1 MDTYLNKSNL
11 SNKSNLKKFTKKSFT
26 DTSNGK
32 IQNSIEIKQSIL
44 LNHYP
49 ELSKIFGQMT
59 SNEIKV
65 LYKKFGN
72 IILYIDVFS
81 FVADLIVVTWLYFNH
96 FDYNKNGYKP
106 KKKDNIIRII
116 CLILSLGVIIA
127 LCIRYRIYVQYQNVK
142 YMLSLKATIPNQ
154 KISFLKLSLE
164 SICHVIQPYPYLA
177 CNFEMNSLGVN
188 VTYSLDMI
196 LFTLSIFRLYV
207 IFKVFKVYNTYT
219 NSRGQKINT
228 FFGNSNQWMFLYRTN
243 LKANGFKTLALIFL
257 IIVLAGSYTFK
268 IFENYQQDE
277 ETSDFG
283 NFFNCLWFIAQ
294 SNANLG
300 FGDYVPVTLVG
311 RIIAGIVCMSG
322 VFLKSL
328 FTVSMLMFILIID
341 ENEKKAFAEINLLY
355 KKEQLNNGYNIY
367 FNNYIKTKF
376 TVLLEDSKKKNLMEI
391 INMKIGLKIIKEKY
405 FLRLLASMKIPLTL
419 SEFCNFVKMQWE
431 PQAEDTV
438 EWYRERIDT
447 FHQFND
453 FLCDHIQN
461 YQNEV
466 LNCYVGNTKM
476 VNLVSIK
483 IFEKKIKEFHL
494 QYFDKKINVNK
505 KSKYQINERK
515 RRSLFPAVLEKNY
528 DSEDERKLTNSL
540 ANEELISY
548 NDELISEYDD
558 YTSYISNSESNSLY
572 NKSNYSD

>member
-1 MDTYLNKSNL
+1 M
-11 SNKSNLKKFTKKSFT
+11 
-26 DTSNGK
+26 
-32 IQNSIEIKQSIL
+32 
-44 LNHYP
+44 
-49 ELSKIFGQMT
+49 
-59 SNEIKV
+59 
-65 LYKKFGN
+65 
-72 IILYIDVFS
+72 
-81 FVADLIVVTWLYFNH
+81 
-96 FDYNKNGYKP
+96 
-106 KKKDNIIRII
+106 
-116 CLILSLGVIIA
+116 
-127 LCIRYRIYVQYQNVK
+127 
-142 YMLSLKATIPNQ
+142 
-154 KISFLKLSLE
+154 SLE

-219 NSRGQKINT
+219 NSRGQKINS
-228 FFGNSNQWMFLYRTN
+228 FFGNTNHWMFLYRTN

-376 TVLLEDSKKKNLMEI
+376 TILLEDSKKKNLMEI
-391 INMKIGLKIIKEKY
+391 INMKIG
-405 FLRLLASMKIPLTL
+405 
-419 SEFCNFVKMQWE
+419 EFCNFVKMQWE

-476 VNLVSIK
+476 VNLVSFMFLCGNMFPIGSEKDIKGDNLVSIK

-505 KSKYQINERK
+505 KSKNQINERK
-515 RRSLFPAVLEKNY
+515 RRSLFPAILEKNY
-528 DSEDERKLTNSL
+528 DSDDEKKLTSSF
-540 ANEELISY
+540 ANEEIISY

-558 YTSYISNSESNSLY
+558 YTSYISGSESNSLY

>member
-1 MDTYLNKSNL
+1 
-11 SNKSNLKKFTKKSFT
+11 
-26 DTSNGK
+26 
-32 IQNSIEIKQSIL
+32 
-44 LNHYP
+44 
-49 ELSKIFGQMT
+49 MT
-59 SNEIKV
+59 SDEIKV

-72 IILYIDVFS
+72 IILFIDIFS

-106 KKKDNIIRII
+106 EKKDNIIRII
-116 CLILSLGVIIA
+116 CLALSLGVIIA
-127 LCIRYRIYVQYQNVK
+127 LCIRYKIYVQYQNVK
-142 YMLSLKATIPNQ
+142 FMLSLKATIPNQ

-164 SICHVIQPYPYLA
+164 SICHAIQPYPYLA
-177 CNFEMNSLGVN
+177 CNFEINSLGVN

-257 IIVLAGSYTFK
+257 IIILAGSYTFK

-376 TVLLEDSKKKNLMEI
+376 TILLEDSKKKNLMEI

-405 FLRLLASMKIPLTL
+405 FLRLLASMKIPL
-419 SEFCNFVKMQWE
+419 
-431 PQAEDTV
+431 
-438 EWYRERIDT
+438 I
-447 FHQFND
+447 
-453 FLCDHIQN
+453 
-461 YQNEV
+461 
-466 LNCYVGNTKM
+466 
-476 VNLVSIK
+476 
-483 IFEKKIKEFHL
+483 
-494 QYFDKKINVNK
+494 
-505 KSKYQINERK
+505 
-515 RRSLFPAVLEKNY
+515 
-528 DSEDERKLTNSL
+528 
-540 ANEELISY
+540 
-548 NDELISEYDD
+548 
-558 YTSYISNSESNSLY
+558 
-572 NKSNYSD
+572 